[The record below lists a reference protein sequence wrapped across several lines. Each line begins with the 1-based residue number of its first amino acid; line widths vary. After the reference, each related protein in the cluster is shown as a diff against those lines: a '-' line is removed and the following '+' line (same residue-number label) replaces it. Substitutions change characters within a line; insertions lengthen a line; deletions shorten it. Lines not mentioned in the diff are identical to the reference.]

1 MRILLVEDSVSLCDA
16 LTVVLQKEKFSVT
29 CVHDGEEGVAYGLT
43 GVYDCIILDVM
54 MPKKNG
60 FEVLA
65 ELRKAKIT
73 TPIIMLT
80 ALSQEMNKVQGLDM
94 GADDYLPKPFSTLEL
109 LARIRALLRR
119 RGGEFTADNS
129 LSFGNATLD
138 IAAYTLMCGEK
149 SIKLSNKEC
158 EILRYLFENPKR
170 VVEKDALINKVWGL
184 DNDFESNSLEVF
196 ISFVRKKI
204 AFVNANFTIQ
214 SIRGV
219 GYELQLKEDAD
230 ESV

>member
-1 MRILLVEDSVSLCDA
+1 MRILLVEDSISLCEV
-16 LTVVLQKEKFSVT
+16 LTAVLEKEKFDVT
-29 CVHDGEEGVAYGLT
+29 CVHDGEDGLAYGLT
-43 GVYDCIILDVM
+43 GAYDCIVLDVM

-60 FEVLA
+60 FEVLK
-65 ELRKAKIT
+65 ELRKEKVT

-80 ALSQEMNKVQGLDM
+80 ALSQELNKVQGLDM
-94 GADDYLPKPFSTLEL
+94 GADDYLAKPFSTPEL

-119 RGGEFTADNS
+119 RGGEFSADNS
-129 LSFGNATLD
+129 LTFGNATLD
-138 IAAYTLMCGEK
+138 VGAYMLVCKDK
-149 SIKLSNKEC
+149 SVKLSNKEC

-170 VVEKDALINKVWGL
+170 VVDKDSLINKVWGL

-204 AFVNANFTIQ
+204 AFVGADFTIQ

-219 GYELQLKEDAD
+219 GYELQLKE
-230 ESV
+230 EV

>member
-1 MRILLVEDSVSLCDA
+1 MRILLVEDSISLCEV
-16 LTVVLQKEKFSVT
+16 LTAVLEKEKFEVA
-29 CVHDGEEGVAYGLT
+29 CVHDGEDGLAYGLT
-43 GVYDCIILDVM
+43 GVYDCIVLDVM

-60 FEVLA
+60 FEVLK

-80 ALSQEMNKVQGLDM
+80 ALSQELNKVQGLDM
-94 GADDYLPKPFSTLEL
+94 GADDYLAKPFSTPEL

-119 RGGEFTADNS
+119 RGGEFAADNS
-129 LSFGNATLD
+129 LSYGNATLD
-138 IAAYTLMCGEK
+138 IAAYNLVCGDK
-149 SIKLSNKEC
+149 SVKLSNKEC

-204 AFVNANFTIQ
+204 AFINANFTIQ

-219 GYELQLKEDAD
+219 GYQLLMKEEQDGAI
-230 ESV
+230 